1 LEDMENN
8 MEIYKDIEEE
18 KLIEKEGEKKII

>member
-1 LEDMENN
+1 MENN